1 MPYFR
6 AKVQKH
12 FLTSK
17 QNCHN
22 FYVFNESADTLR
34 HTKDIPK
41 TYQRHT
47 KDLPKTYQRQF
58 SHSNGSNGN
67 VKDSLRTR

>member
-12 FLTSK
+12 FITSK
-17 QNCHN
+17 QNCNN

-41 TYQRHT
+41 TYQRLT
-47 KDLPKTYQRQF
+47 KDNSPIRMGVMVT
-58 SHSNGSNGN
+58 
-67 VKDSLRTR
+67 LRTR